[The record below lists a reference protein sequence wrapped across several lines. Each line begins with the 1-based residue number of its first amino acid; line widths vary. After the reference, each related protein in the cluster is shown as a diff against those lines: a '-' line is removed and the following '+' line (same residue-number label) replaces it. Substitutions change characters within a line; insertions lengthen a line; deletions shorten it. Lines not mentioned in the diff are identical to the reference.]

1 MHQVAHLDT
10 AGLFAGAVDTCF
22 DKAKGSWAQI
32 GWSTQLGIKDL
43 PCDLCQSFTVER
55 RLRMEVSVARS
66 AEALQRSLKNSD
78 GQGVSPETAKERLT
92 PGGGIPAGD
101 GRSFLSIYDGTTRYK
116 LGMTIYDRNGGF
128 FVHSSEEHAERSMQS
143 FPRHSA
149 AWAVPRTVLLVRG
162 EGRVRLKHGKVLFD
176 GLTPLMEVPASE
188 RRKENKILRSPWR
201 R

>member
-1 MHQVAHLDT
+1 M
-10 AGLFAGAVDTCF
+10 
-22 DKAKGSWAQI
+22 
-32 GWSTQLGIKDL
+32 
-43 PCDLCQSFTVER
+43 
-55 RLRMEVSVARS
+55 ARS
-66 AEALQRSLKNSD
+66 AEALQRSLKTSD
-78 GQGVSPETAKERLT
+78 AQLVSLEIAKDLRLAEASLEELLRHRRHTAFYKVVARDPE
-92 PGGGIPAGD
+92 GD

-128 FVHSSEEHAERSMQS
+128 FVHTSEEQAERSMQS

-188 RRKENKILRSPWR
+188 RRNENKILRSPWR